1 MMFRIKVF
9 KSMGEYNL
17 AMDEVNSALESD
29 SSQPK
34 VGILFVLFSLQDC
47 KSKGM
52 FHFKEPDKCW
62 SFRGVFFSHKL
73 F

>member
-17 AMDEVNSALESD
+17 AMDEVNSALEND

-34 VGILFVLFSLQDC
+34 VGILFVLFSIQDC
-47 KSKGM
+47 
-52 FHFKEPDKCW
+52 
-62 SFRGVFFSHKL
+62 
-73 F
+73 